1 MAYLDT
7 LGELILIFSLLAFV
21 INLNKTNSFES
32 PYRLYLTLGLLFI
45 VITASF
51 GAVRFA
57 GVDQIIP
64 IHDYLS
70 LLSTKV
76 AMVIYVFSLPMV
88 ILSCKSNDAIFN
100 SDMSSSTTEKEEL
113 TGNQNAPVSTK
124 LEYLNGH
131 FSEQGIVKIAKF
143 VMVLLLTF
151 NILTVSFSIETN
163 KLITDASIILGFV
176 LFALVAKEKGLVF
189 LSIVTLLLVPAS
201 TRLHISDDL
210 SMAIFHLLL
219 AIHFLLINRVF
230 TLEQSQ
236 PSFNEVSEQ
245 NRL

>member
-7 LGELILIFSLLAFV
+7 LGELVLILSLLAFV

-57 GVDQIIP
+57 GIDQIIP

-88 ILSCKSNDAIFN
+88 ILSCKSNGTSFKFN
-100 SDMSSSTTEKEEL
+100 RSSPTTEKEDL
-113 TGNQNAPVSTK
+113 DVNKNAAVSTK
-124 LEYLNGH
+124 LEFLNGH
-131 FSEQGIVKIAKF
+131 FWEQGIVKIAKF
-143 VMVLLLTF
+143 VMVFLLTF

-163 KLITDASIILGFV
+163 KLITDASIILGFI
-176 LFALVAKEKGLVF
+176 LFSLVAKEKGLVY
-189 LSIVTLLLVPAS
+189 LSIITLLLVPAS
-201 TRLHISDDL
+201 TTLHLSDDL

-219 AIHFLLINRVF
+219 AIHFLIINRVF

-236 PSFNEVSEQ
+236 PSFNEVGGQ